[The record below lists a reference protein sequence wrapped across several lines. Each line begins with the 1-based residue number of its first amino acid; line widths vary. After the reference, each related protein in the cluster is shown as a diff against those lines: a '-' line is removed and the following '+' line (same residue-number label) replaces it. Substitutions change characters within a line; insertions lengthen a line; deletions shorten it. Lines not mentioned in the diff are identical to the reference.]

1 MENIKTV
8 KITDKNYPALL
19 KKITGAPKVLYYRGV
34 LPTNK
39 EKCFAVV
46 GTRRPSDYGQ
56 QTTLQIVRELMG
68 ADIVIVS
75 GMAPGIDT
83 FAHKTCVERGARTI
97 AVLGTGLDEKSIY
110 PRDNLQLSR
119 DIIKHGGCL
128 ISEYPPGTRAT
139 KFTFP
144 ARNRIVSALSLGVLV
159 VEAKE
164 KSGSLIT
171 ARLAIQQKKKL
182 FAVPGPIY
190 TLNSKGPNKLI
201 KAGATLTESAQ
212 DIFDVLDIDP
222 KKVSQKALAAESPE
236 EELIFDALQ
245 EESLYIDAIIK
256 KTKLSVPVVGS
267 TLALM
272 EISGKIRN
280 LGGNTYSLN

>member
-1 MENIKTV
+1 M
-8 KITDKNYPALL
+8 
-19 KKITGAPKVLYYRGV
+19 
-34 LPTNK
+34 
-39 EKCFAVV
+39 
-46 GTRRPSDYGQ
+46 
-56 QTTLQIVRELMG
+56 
-68 ADIVIVS
+68 
-75 GMAPGIDT
+75 
-83 FAHKTCVERGARTI
+83 
-97 AVLGTGLDEKSIY
+97 
-110 PRDNLQLSR
+110 
-119 DIIKHGGCL
+119 
-128 ISEYPPGTRAT
+128 
-139 KFTFP
+139 
-144 ARNRIVSALSLGVLV
+144 

-171 ARLAIQQKKKL
+171 ANLAIQQKKKL
-182 FAVPGPIY
+182 FAVPGQIY

-201 KAGATLTESAQ
+201 KAGATLVESAQ

-222 KKVSQKALAAESPE
+222 KKVLQKAPAAENPQ

-256 KTKLSVPVVGS
+256 KTNLSAPVVGS